1 MAPPQLDS
9 PRPLLRLCLGG
20 LGQAAPEADSEWNI
34 LEVRRAVAGACP
46 FLGAVW
52 AGAPC
57 RVDRVG
63 RGPSA
68 LARHGRVGTPPSAP
82 QPARGGGRAWGR
94 CQRGW
99 TGGRGPAAPR
109 PPAETG
115 PPLVLGP
122 ERQAP
127 QTQTHD
133 GVCHESFR
141 GRSGLRS
148 RRVPL
153 ASLGMEVAPAPRC
166 LLPAWVEAALVSE
179 TGAARLRFPA
189 LNISWSRPRT
199 CNRRGLREQASA
211 QTPRASGPCRPA
223 PRPIPARP
231 FHLRLSF
238 FVHAVGGRVGGR
250 GFWGTNSFYTLK
262 VSLHKGFNIQR
273 ETAWSCRVAR
283 GLHGGVRPSGRGARD
298 LPRPQASLPIP
309 ALGHCTQLKGRAPRC
324 PPTKWGPSFK
334 RHVGAGRGF

>member
-1 MAPPQLDS
+1 MTGSAGGHPRWPGTAGWAPHLQPHS
-9 PRPLLRLCLGG
+9 RPEEEGERGADANGDG
-20 LGQAAPEADSEWNI
+20 LGDEGQ
-34 LEVRRAVAGACP
+34 L
-46 FLGAVW
+46 
-52 AGAPC
+52 
-57 RVDRVG
+57 
-63 RGPSA
+63 
-68 LARHGRVGTPPSAP
+68 
-82 QPARGGGRAWGR
+82 
-94 CQRGW
+94 
-99 TGGRGPAAPR
+99 APR
-109 PPAETG
+109 SPAGMG
-115 PPLVLGP
+115 PWLVLGP
-122 ERQAP
+122 GRQAP

-211 QTPRASGPCRPA
+211 QTPRASGPCPPA

-238 FVHAVGGRVGGR
+238 FVHVVGGRVGGP
-250 GFWGTNSFYTLK
+250 
-262 VSLHKGFNIQR
+262 
-273 ETAWSCRVAR
+273 RV
-283 GLHGGVRPSGRGARD
+283 
-298 LPRPQASLPIP
+298 
-309 ALGHCTQLKGRAPRC
+309 LGHQLFLYIK
-324 PPTKWGPSFK
+324 SF
-334 RHVGAGRGF
+334 FT